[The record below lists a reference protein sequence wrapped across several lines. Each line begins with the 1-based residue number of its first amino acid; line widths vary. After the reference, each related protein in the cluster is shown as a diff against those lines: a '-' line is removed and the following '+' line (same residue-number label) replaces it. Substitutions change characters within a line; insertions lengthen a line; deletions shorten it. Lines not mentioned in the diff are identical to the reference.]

1 MADGSVTVT
10 GLKERTDGIRML
22 PDSVTK
28 ALRNVALITAN
39 RVKDR
44 ARARTPFDPKHRD
57 VKRPHL
63 RDTYRIV
70 PDEPRKQFKV
80 EVGGTVLPMLPVW
93 LEFGTAYMSARPF
106 LRPAAD
112 AEEAHYKQAMVT
124 AAEAIV
130 TKTLASP

>member
-10 GLKERTDGIRML
+10 GLKELENGIRVL
-22 PDSVTK
+22 PESVTK
-28 ALRNVALITAN
+28 ALRQVAMITAT
-39 RVKDR
+39 RVMER
-44 ARARTPFDPKHRD
+44 AKPRTPYDPQHRD

-63 RDTYRIV
+63 RDTYKIV
-70 PDEPRKQFKV
+70 PDDANKQFKV

-93 LEFGTAYMSARPF
+93 LEFGTAHMTARPF

-112 AEEAHYKQAMVT
+112 AEEQQYKQAMIN

-130 TKTLASP
+130 TKVLDK